1 MSPTATTAASPRIA
15 HRIQYRVGHGGFH
28 ATIVEDAT
36 AKDHLV
42 YVYDVGA
49 KPDKSELLL
58 AIESFIDMLSSRK
71 ITRVDYIYLSHID
84 GDHVNGLREL
94 LDALAA
100 HSPKI
105 VVANVVLPWLSS
117 VQKLLTQS
125 RNSHRQPSTVVTN
138 LAGSDEDADVFLRD
152 LDVEN
157 VIRITAEGEDA
168 APTAT
173 STSTST
179 STTIPSG
186 SSTLPTSVPGW
197 LLLPIKTP
205 APANFE
211 SSFRTELDNRL
222 PNHLNPNDPADH
234 ATILR
239 DHKPKIVDAIRAVAH
254 LIGVSQKRVANW
266 SSLALLHG
274 STTPTTPCTV
284 SIVPPQHVD
293 AQCEH
298 GWLHTGDL
306 PVADAVVWSN
316 LSSELLR
323 ASLKSPLCVVVAPHH
338 GSGLDHNDALYTVA
352 APGTVILTTGRK
364 LTGVNMG
371 NPSYSYNLGKVLA
384 SAGSIGANVVELN
397 NA

>member
-1 MSPTATTAASPRIA
+1 MSPASTTAASPRVA

-28 ATIVEDAT
+28 ATIVQNAT

-58 AIESFIDMLSSRK
+58 AINEFINELSSRK

-94 LDALAA
+94 LDALAN
-100 HSPKI
+100 HDPKI
-105 VVANVVLPWLSS
+105 AVANVVLPWLSP

-125 RNSHRQPSTVVTN
+125 RNNHRRPGSVVTN
-138 LAGSDEDADVFLRD
+138 LAGSDEDADAFLHD
-152 LDVEN
+152 LGVEN

-168 APTAT
+168 PPTAT
-173 STSTST
+173 STTV
-179 STTIPSG
+179 PSG
-186 SSTLPTSVPGW
+186 TSTLPTSVPGW
-197 LLLPIKTP
+197 VLLPIKTP
-205 APANFE
+205 TPANFE
-211 SSFRTELDNRL
+211 SSFRTELGNHL
-222 PNHLNPNDPADH
+222 PKHLNPNNPADH

-239 DHKPKIVDAIRAVAH
+239 DHKSEILVAIRAVAH
-254 LIGVSQKRVANW
+254 LIGVTKGRVANW

-284 SIVPPQHVD
+284 SIIPPQHVD

-306 PVADAVVWSN
+306 PVADGVVWAN
-316 LSSELLR
+316 LESELKG
-323 ASLKSPLCVVVAPHH
+323 ASLALPLCVVVAPHH
-338 GSGLDHNDALYTVA
+338 GSGLDHNDDLYSSTT
-352 APGTVILTTGRK
+352 PGTVILTTGRK
-364 LTGVNMG
+364 LTGANVG
-371 NPSYSYNLGKVLA
+371 SPSYSYNLGKVLA
-384 SAGSIGANVVELN
+384 SAGSIRATVVELN
-397 NA
+397 NV